1 MQARDVQL
9 DHAVGRAAL
18 ICTHAMCVA
27 PLLRGRRQRCY
38 SQHSTAG
45 RHVVS
50 FTPGVDGSQR
60 IRSTASA
67 TFAGRLANTQ
77 DCGHRGSVCTPSP
90 SPQLLPFTRRALT
103 RALHS
108 TAEHATN
115 RTQRSVDLR
124 VFRGHSVGKRLSLL
138 RAAATRPCAA
148 APSTRRLGPPARPG
162 ASPALARRLSCG
174 AGPPPAPPRKGV
186 ARTAPAGRQRCV
198 SALLGRS
205 ASAGAA
211 AVMLRPPSPRSAL
224 PRASRRT
231 CCHARCVSP

>member
-1 MQARDVQL
+1 LHALCSRVLQSTREELRVAYRQWAVEYARQVMRMSDACL
-9 DHAVGRAAL
+9 RCAIRPRRRPRCPHL
-18 ICTHAMCVA
+18 YTCMCVA
-27 PLLRGRRQRCY
+27 QSLRGGRQRCY

-103 RALHS
+103 LALHS

-115 RTQRSVDLR
+115 RTQRSVDQRVSRGAQRWQAPLASEGRRYTALR
-124 VFRGHSVGKRLSLL
+124 C
-138 RAAATRPCAA
+138 RAFH
-148 APSTRRLGPPARPG
+148 PPARPAG
-162 ASPALARRLSCG
+162 SARR
-174 AGPPPAPPRKGV
+174 
-186 ARTAPAGRQRCV
+186 
-198 SALLGRS
+198 
-205 ASAGAA
+205 
-211 AVMLRPPSPRSAL
+211 
-224 PRASRRT
+224 
-231 CCHARCVSP
+231 